1 MEITK
6 QELARMYDEMTIREI
21 QHALG
26 DIGTTTLYRLLREAG
41 IEKKNPARKPQRRIN
56 IKIIG

>member
-6 QELARMYDEMTIREI
+6 QELAKMYEEMTTREM

-26 DIGTTTLYRLLREAG
+26 DISTTTLYRLLREAG
-41 IEKKNPARKPQRRIN
+41 IEKKNLIRKPQRRIN